1 MKLELQGITKVFGSL
16 VANDHIDLV
25 VEPGEIHA
33 LLGENGAGKST
44 LMNVLY
50 GLYDPDDGQILL
62 DGEPVTFKGPG
73 DAVAAGIGMVHQHFM
88 LIPVF
93 TVAESV
99 ALGYEPT
106 GAVGALKLD
115 EARRRVT
122 EISDRFGFHV
132 DPDAK
137 IEDLP
142 VGVQQRVEIIKALSR
157 DAKVLILDEP
167 TAVLTPQ
174 ETDELIGI
182 MRELK
187 ESGTSIVFITHKL
200 REVRAIADRITVIR
214 RGAVVGEASPSS
226 TETELAS
233 LMVGRSVS
241 LTVDKEAATPG
252 DAAFEVDGLSV
263 ANDAGTVLVDDIS
276 FDVRAGEILCV
287 AGVQGNGQTEL
298 AEVILGLEE
307 ADSGTLRLDGE
318 DLAGKGVKQ
327 RLRAGIGFVPEDRST
342 DGVVPSFSIA
352 ENLVLDLYDT
362 EPFARGISMSPATVA
377 SNAEQRTEE
386 FDVRLSSIHDPISTL
401 SGGNAQKVVLAREMS
416 RPLRLLVASQPTRGL
431 DVGSIEFVHR
441 RIVAERDN
449 GTPVIIVSTELDE
462 VLGLADRIA
471 VMYRGRIIGVVD
483 AVGEDGTPVNRDVL
497 GLMMAGVPLEEA
509 REQAAQHHSV
519 LGRADLDGDGIPDAQ
534 QRRPRDEDHDQH
546 ADPAPTTTEEQP

>member
-241 LTVDKEAATPG
+241 LTVDKDAATPG

-263 ANDAGTVLVDDIS
+263 INDAGTVLVDDIS

-497 GLMMAGVPLEEA
+497 GLMMAGVPLEDA

-519 LGRADLDGDGIPDAQ
+519 LGQADLDGDGIPDAQ

>member
-62 DGEPVTFKGPG
+62 DDEPVTFKGPG

-88 LIPVF
+88 LVPVF

-99 ALGYEPT
+99 ALGYEPA
-106 GAVGALKLD
+106 GPGGVLKLE

-132 DPDAK
+132 DPDAR

-157 DAKVLILDEP
+157 DAKILILDEP

-182 MRELK
+182 MGELK
-187 ESGTSIVFITHKL
+187 EAGTSIVFITHKL

-214 RGAVVGEASPSS
+214 RGKVVGEASPSS

-233 LMVGRSVS
+233 LMVGRSVN
-241 LTVDKEAATPG
+241 LTVDKEPAQPG
-252 DAAFEVDGLSV
+252 DAAFSVDGLSV
-263 ANDAGTVLVDDIS
+263 VADNGTVLVDDIS
-276 FDVRAGEILCV
+276 FEVRSGEILCV

-307 ADSGTLRLDGE
+307 ADAGRLTLDGE
-318 DLAGKGVKQ
+318 DLRGLGVKQ

-362 EPFARGISMSPATVA
+362 EPFAKGISMSPATVA

-386 FDVRLSSIHDPISTL
+386 FDVRYTSVQDPISTL

-431 DVGSIEFVHR
+431 DVGSIEFVHQ
-441 RIVAERDN
+441 RIVRERDN
-449 GTPVIIVSTELDE
+449 GTPVVIVSTELDE

-497 GLMMAGVPLEEA
+497 GLMMAGVPLEDA
-509 REQAAQHHSV
+509 QAQAAEHHSV
-519 LGRADLDGDGIPDAQ
+519 LGRADLDGDGIPDER
-534 QRRPRDEDHDQH
+534 QRHGRPAEHT
-546 ADPAPTTTEEQP
+546 DPATTEEAP